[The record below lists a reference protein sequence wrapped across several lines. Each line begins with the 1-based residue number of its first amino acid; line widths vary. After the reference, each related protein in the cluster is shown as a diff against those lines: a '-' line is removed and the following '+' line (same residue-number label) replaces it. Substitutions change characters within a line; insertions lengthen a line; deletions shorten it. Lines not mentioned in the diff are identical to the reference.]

1 MQKQKTSLSV
11 ACKAWCGS
19 CVAMLFLFI
28 LEGFLQSIGVYS
40 PLLIGSFGASAVLLF
55 AAPQSPFSHWRNVV
69 FGHSISA
76 FIGVSMY
83 LILGKYPII
92 AASFAVSTAIAC
104 MYLSATLHPP
114 GGATAFIAVMG
125 GGGIHDLGYLYV
137 LMPCFVGAVLLCF
150 LERLTQSYVPRIFL
164 RKRIS
169 V

>member
-1 MQKQKTSLSV
+1 MHKQKASLNV
-11 ACKAWCGS
+11 ACKTWCGS

-28 LEGFLQSIGVYS
+28 LEEVLQSVGVYS

-55 AAPQSPFSHWRNVV
+55 AAPQSPFSHWRNVI

-76 FIGVSMY
+76 FIGVSIY
-83 LILGKYPII
+83 LIFGKYPII

-104 MYLSATLHPP
+104 MYISATLHPP

-125 GGGIHDLGYLYV
+125 GGSIHDLGYLYV
-137 LMPCFVGAVLLCF
+137 LMPCFVGALLLCL
-150 LERLTQSYVPRIFL
+150 LERLTQSYLPSVFL
-164 RKRIS
+164 RKKIS